1 MYYILEK
8 MSSKDD
14 FNFHCINIMF
24 HANAIFRITYIICIN
39 CVWVECKTDESDI
52 YCKKKL
58 RGGERLLMKVM
69 MMIQVSGVR
78 LDNLSIQSSSE
89 YTVYTL
95 PANQTRFNQSLQ
107 ISGSW
112 SFT

>member
-52 YCKKKL
+52 YCKKKT
-58 RGGERLLMKVM
+58 ERRRKTADEGYDDDPSIRSKV
-69 MMIQVSGVR
+69 G
-78 LDNLSIQSSSE
+78 
-89 YTVYTL
+89 
-95 PANQTRFNQSLQ
+95 
-107 ISGSW
+107 
-112 SFT
+112 